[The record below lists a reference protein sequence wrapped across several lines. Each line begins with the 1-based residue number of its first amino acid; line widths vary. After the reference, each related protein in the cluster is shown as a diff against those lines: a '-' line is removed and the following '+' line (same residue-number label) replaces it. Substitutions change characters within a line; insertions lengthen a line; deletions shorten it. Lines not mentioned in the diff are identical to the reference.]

1 MYRDVVTEI
10 CRLSQKRYQALRLGH
25 LSLLMYTNN
34 NLNYKK
40 IHSTELAWLSYST
53 LNIIFS
59 QLFGVISLSFAPN
72 PHQNN
77 FITCVLFFNH
87 RRFPR
92 SEVRFSRKKLR
103 EYESMFYMKWPIN
116 SLRYSPLFLFRATC
130 RWSYLRRAHT
140 KFIFHKLNVK
150 YKPYN
155 KIAQIEMS
163 TIFDYGDDIF
173 ALFHTII

>member
-1 MYRDVVTEI
+1 MVTEI

-77 FITCVLFFNH
+77 FITCVLVLNH

-140 KFIFHKLNVK
+140 KFIFHKLNVTF
-150 YKPYN
+150 KPYN